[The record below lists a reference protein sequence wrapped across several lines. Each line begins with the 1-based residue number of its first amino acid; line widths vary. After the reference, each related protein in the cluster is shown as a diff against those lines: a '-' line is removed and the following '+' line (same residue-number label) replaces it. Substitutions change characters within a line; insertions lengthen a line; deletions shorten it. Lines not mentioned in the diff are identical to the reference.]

1 MTETARRPQNE
12 DCWKCGKPLY
22 GIVPCAMCMSDTT
35 ERAQNAERLL
45 AFEQDAHREMSAV
58 AAERTAAL
66 LTAEAEI
73 TTLTDALTEA
83 RAALEAVR
91 RAACKYARD
100 GHNSC
105 QQFSTDKNMWCDT
118 CLKIDSAERNARV
131 TAQSILKDAPKAP

>member
-83 RAALEAVR
+83 RAALRECAAAYYGDDEKIRDWQRRLEA
-91 RAACKYARD
+91 AFD
-100 GHNSC
+100 H
-105 QQFSTDKNMWCDT
+105 
-118 CLKIDSAERNARV
+118 
-131 TAQSILKDAPKAP
+131 AQSILKDAPKE

>member
-73 TTLTDALTEA
+73 TALTDALTEV
-83 RAALEAVR
+83 RAEIVRLREALREDAKRIHRLDHLTPRYRATFENCPSVFCEDR
-91 RAACKYARD
+91 RE
-100 GHNSC
+100 
-105 QQFSTDKNMWCDT
+105 
-118 CLKIDSAERNARV
+118 LL
-131 TAQSILKDAPKAP
+131 AQSILKDAPKG